1 MAFSPLTI
9 AGLVAQHTQERPDAV
24 YLEDARTDR
33 LLTFGRLAT
42 VITAWREVFAGLGL
56 PPSAAVLIDV
66 DDPIGIA
73 VLQLSAISAGLRAT
87 AVDAGRPASEVER
100 ISGLI
105 GGASLVVSDRG
116 PDRPARGAAHAAID
130 AAGHPVE
137 VIVGSAPPSA
147 AQPNGTGSTVLF
159 TSGSTGTPKGVELP
173 EPQLLFVAQQVVA
186 HHELTAED
194 RGFNPLPLSHVNPQ
208 VVGVLA
214 TLVAGAALVLDGRF
228 HRTGFWELMRDR
240 RITWIN
246 AVPAILAVLAR
257 TGELD
262 PPESLRFLRCASA
275 PLPDHVRE
283 AFAGRSVILSW
294 GMTEA
299 ASQITSTPLLDAGV
313 AAGVGF
319 PRGSEVQSRQPDG
332 RVSEVGEP
340 GELWIRGP
348 GVIRS
353 YLFGAVPDRFD
364 NGGWLSTGDIGAIEA
379 DGSVTLAGRSDD
391 VINRGGEKV
400 YPGEVEEVL
409 LGDPRVLE
417 AVVVGRPD
425 AILGTV
431 PVAYVIAVDPTSVD
445 PQRFATE
452 LLSRCAEHL
461 AAFRRPVQITVVTD
475 LPRAPAGKVRRSEV
489 RQLAAQAAGA

>member
-1 MAFSPLTI
+1 MAVPATTI
-9 AGLVAQHTQERPDAV
+9 AEFIARHDRERPAAV

-33 LLTFGRLAT
+33 TLSYGGLAAA
-42 VITAWREVFAGLGL
+42 VTAWRGVFAELAL

-73 VLQLSAISAGLRAT
+73 VLQLSAISSGLRAT
-87 AVDAGRPASEVER
+87 AVDSGRSAAEVER

-105 GGASLVVSDRG
+105 RGAALVVSDRG
-116 PDRPARGAAHAAID
+116 PGRSVAGAAQAGID
-130 AAGHPVE
+130 AAGHPVD
-137 VIVGSAPPSA
+137 VVPGDRSPVAADPS
-147 AQPNGTGSTVLF
+147 GTGSSVLF

-173 EPQLLFVAQQVVA
+173 EAQLLFVAAQVVS
-186 HHELTAED
+186 HHGLTSAD

-208 VVGVLA
+208 VVGVLS
-214 TLVAGAALVLDGRF
+214 TLVAGACVVLDGRF
-228 HRTGFWELMRDR
+228 RRTGFWELMHDR

-257 TGELD
+257 TGELA
-262 PPESLRFLRCASA
+262 PPATLRFLRCASA
-275 PLPDHVRE
+275 PLPDHVRA
-283 AFAGRSVILSW
+283 AFAGQSVILSW

-299 ASQITSTPLLDAGV
+299 ASQITATPLLDAAV
-313 AAGVGF
+313 AAGVGA
-319 PRGSEVQSRQPDG
+319 PQGSEVQSRLPDG
-332 RVSEVGEP
+332 TVSAPGEP
-340 GELWIRGP
+340 GALWIRGP
-348 GVIRS
+348 GVIRR

-364 NGGWLSTGDIGAIEA
+364 AEGWLSTGDIGSVEA
-379 DGSVTLAGRSDD
+379 DGTVTLAGRSDD

-431 PVAYVIAVDPTSVD
+431 PVAYVIPVDAAAVD
-445 PQRFATE
+445 AAALAAE
-452 LLSRCAEHL
+452 LMERCAGQL
-461 AAFRRPVQITVVTD
+461 AAFRRPVQVSVVRD

-489 RQLAAQAAGA
+489 RQLAAEAARA